1 MSAAFHPSP
10 RRPALGPTVALAL
23 GGLAAVL
30 SGALLVEPMLNRLTE
45 SGALV
50 QAYDAA
56 RGLAGRA
63 VEQTRALDVV
73 PAPDDGP
80 RPVNDLSPDGVW
92 TAADEPARALS
103 DQLTFEGATLRLSG
117 QAPLATTPHRL
128 LEAREPLLGGD
139 TYARALRVPANVQ
152 VEVRDLAQAPAAPA
166 LCDGRTVQRIALV
179 QTARELILLPLAT
192 DGGAPCAR
200 LLWRR

>member
-92 TAADEPARALS
+92 TAADEPARALA
-103 DQLTFEGATLRLSG
+103 DQLTFEGATLRFGG
-117 QAPLATTPHRL
+117 QVPVATTPHRL
-128 LEAREPLLGGD
+128 LEAREPLRGGD

-152 VEVRDLAQAPAAPA
+152 VEVRDLAQPLAKAA
-166 LCDGRTVQRIALV
+166 LCDGRTVQRIAFV